1 MALVETVA
9 LPMKCGL
16 AGDVVALVREPDGRL
31 RCLVSVGPGGGGA
44 RRRRSTHGQPG
55 RVPSEFRGAPAGYAR
70 LAALGRLG
78 LPALV
83 APAVEAATDGLPW
96 SEIAVRL
103 TAESEAL
110 LRRHNR
116 DTVFLPGG
124 RVPTVGEMLR
134 LSGMAD
140 LLRAFGED
148 GEKLFHGSRGEVL
161 CERVRAAGGFLA
173 PADLEVEPAAWTE
186 PMRLPLA
193 GGAVLAATP
202 APTHGPALL
211 RAVDLALH
219 RHVDP
224 MAAARAARH
233 AEAEEAGGL
242 PVGGTSLVTA
252 AETGGG
258 AAVVLMHSNSYP
270 HYGSGLVVNEW
281 DLVLNNRPGRGFDTT
296 AAASST
302 RAPAPGRVPPT
313 TLHAWA
319 YEAKDA
325 VTLGATPGGINQMV
339 WNLQGILDVAHGLPP
354 SEVVKAPRWSLDARD
369 DAAVEEDHAVA
380 GRPDVRR
387 VPPAS
392 LRSVQQIVRVET
404 GQVAAAADRRTG
416 GGRGNRREPTDKAMK
431 VQQSFDVE
439 HPAKTVWH
447 ALSDLDLVATCMPG
461 AELTGRDGDDYT
473 GRIRVRLGP
482 ITARFDGKATVVRDD
497 ATYTGTVDG
506 QGTDTGSGSRA
517 AASLSYVVQ
526 PTGASASRVS
536 VDSDIKLSGSLAQ
549 FGRSGIVND
558 VARQLTRDFFQE
570 PAGTSEPACFGRD
583 GTRPAVAGDPRV
595 SPARVDPLEQA
606 FDVCSGTFWASARRA
621 QIDEARRRRRN

>member
-1 MALVETVA
+1 MSGRAASAAIGASAVGGRVLTAAAPAAAEAGLRIFASGGNAFDAAVAMALVETVA

-31 RCLVSVGPGGGGA
+31 RCLVSVGPGAGA
-44 RRRRSTHGQPG
+44 LAGDGQLTDTGPCSVG
-55 RVPSEFRGAPAGYAR
+55 VPGAPAGYAR

-110 LRRHNR
+110 LRRHNG

-124 RVPTVGEMLR
+124 RVPIVGEMLR
-134 LSGMAD
+134 LPGMAD

-148 GEKLFHGSRGEVL
+148 GEKLFHGARGEVL

-173 PADLEVEPAAWTE
+173 PADLEVDPAAWAE

-211 RAVDLALH
+211 RAVDLALNG
-219 RHVDP
+219 HVDP

-233 AEAEEAGGL
+233 PEGEEANGL

-252 AETGGG
+252 AESGG

-270 HYGSGLVVNEW
+270 HYGSGLVVDEW

-296 AAASST
+296 AAVSST

-339 WNLQGILDVAHGLPP
+339 WNLQGILDVARGLSP
-354 SEVVKAPRWSLDARD
+354 SEVVEAPRWSLDARD
-369 DAAVEEDHAVA
+369 DAAVEEDHADA

-392 LRSVQQIVRVET
+392 LRSVQQIVRVQT
-404 GQVAAAADRRTG
+404 GQVTAAADRRTG
-416 GGRGNRREPTDKAMK
+416 AVAATAGNQR
-431 VQQSFDVE
+431 
-439 HPAKTVWH
+439 
-447 ALSDLDLVATCMPG
+447 
-461 AELTGRDGDDYT
+461 
-473 GRIRVRLGP
+473 
-482 ITARFDGKATVVRDD
+482 
-497 ATYTGTVDG
+497 
-506 QGTDTGSGSRA
+506 
-517 AASLSYVVQ
+517 
-526 PTGASASRVS
+526 
-536 VDSDIKLSGSLAQ
+536 
-549 FGRSGIVND
+549 
-558 VARQLTRDFFQE
+558 
-570 PAGTSEPACFGRD
+570 
-583 GTRPAVAGDPRV
+583 TRP
-595 SPARVDPLEQA
+595 
-606 FDVCSGTFWASARRA
+606 
-621 QIDEARRRRRN
+621 